1 MELSQ
6 IVSERYVDYESF
18 IALVV
23 AGYFDFLVL

>member
-6 IVSERYVDYESF
+6 IVSERYVDYKSF
-18 IALVV
+18 ITSVV